1 MAEFGGRDFEPRR
14 DNQDPELF
22 GPSPSQTVG
31 PFFHYGLPWKGGAD
45 LVTGSPLGARP
56 DLFPEEHWVL
66 HIAEPHAA
74 ARGEVIELTGRVLDA
89 SGQPLPD
96 AMLEIWQAN
105 ANGRYASDR
114 DPRHDL
120 PIEKGFSGF
129 GRAATADD
137 GTYRFRTIVPGAVP
151 GPDGQLQAPH
161 IAMSVFGR
169 GLIKRLVTR
178 VYFAGNPANEKD
190 LVLSLVPA
198 ERRATL
204 LATPDGARWN
214 LDIVLQGE
222 RETVFFDI

>member
-45 LVTGSPLGARP
+45 LVEGTPLGARP

-66 HIAEPHAA
+66 HIAEPHPAPK
-74 ARGEVIELTGRVLDA
+74 GEVIELTGRVLDA
-89 SGQPLPD
+89 DGKPLPD

-105 ANGRYASDR
+105 ADGKYASD
-114 DPRHDL
+114 PT
-120 PIEKGFSGF
+120 FSGF

-137 GTYRFRTIVPGAVP
+137 GTYLFRTIIPGAVP
-151 GPDGQLQAPH
+151 GPDGALQAPH
-161 IAMSVFGR
+161 MAMSVFGR
-169 GLIKRLVTR
+169 GIIKRLVTR
-178 VYFAGNPANEKD
+178 VYFEGNPANDKD
-190 LVLSLVPA
+190 LVLGLVPA
-198 ERRATL
+198 ERRSTL
-204 LATPDGARWN
+204 LATQKGVRWN
-214 LDIVLQGE
+214 FDIVLQGE